1 MFGDTF
7 YHDENGTGRVAMG
20 EDGIF
25 YHDESGTTRAMI
37 DADGIGYRDEN
48 DNLVW
53 STTCA
58 PNCQQ

>member
-1 MFGDTF
+1 MFGD
-7 YHDENGTGRVAMG
+7 A
-20 EDGIF
+20 F